1 MNKYKRIFL
10 GLTIASG
17 LLAAGCSDEDYVE
30 ANTNP
35 DVIQEVTPEN
45 QFFAAAQSLQSN
57 DFEAFYDQF
66 RLIMPFMQYVSP
78 QGGNGRNFT
87 RNIDNFGKR
96 YDRLYIGV
104 GNALYDI
111 EKTIEAMTPAEQAKY
126 VNMLAISRVLKAYYA
141 FYVSDTY
148 GDIAYTDAWQA
159 RYGGTLQPTYDKQH
173 DLFLKL
179 DGEIEASVA
188 TLKTAPAVSQA
199 ALGNYDPYY
208 GGTAASWI
216 KAANALRLRLAMR
229 LLRNDETNGRAIIDE
244 VLAEPVDNL
253 MSKNADGWVFKANSG
268 FVSGG
273 NWNPDLL
280 TGTKPLVDFMWD
292 KKDPRLDAFFSPND
306 YSKVN
311 IDSLIK
317 YKKLDAGTTESAR
330 RYFGSFTSPDDVA
343 NPANAAYYLNRT
355 YKAVIID
362 TLSLIQ
368 RRLFQPSFD
377 EGSGGGD
384 GRVYMPI
391 LTYAEFCFMR
401 AELAARGITTENAAD
416 LYNAGVTASIQWYNT
431 LAVDGKLSNYTP
443 LTGTEITDYLATTGI
458 AYDPA
463 IGLGQISSQAYI
475 NFFKQPSEGWGWWRR
490 TGLPNGTTVLEFPEM
505 ISGGAAL
512 PIPRR
517 MPLPLLNEISAN
529 YENQKAAY
537 DAMLADPEFGT
548 STTDVFGRVWWDKE

>member
-1 MNKYKRIFL
+1 MNIYKRIFL

-111 EKTIEAMTPAEQAKY
+111 EKTIEGMEPAEQAKY
-126 VNMLAISRVLKAYYA
+126 VNILAISRVLKAYYA

-199 ALGNYDPYY
+199 VLGNYDPYY
-208 GGTAASWI
+208 GGTAASWV

-229 LLRNDETNGRAIIDE
+229 LLRNDDTNGRAIINE
-244 VLAEPVDNL
+244 VLAEPAENL
-253 MSKNADGWVFKANSG
+253 MSQNGDGWVFKANSG

-273 NWNPDLL
+273 NWSPDLL

-292 KKDPRLDAFFSPND
+292 NDDPRLDAFFSPND
-306 YSKVN
+306 YSKTN

-317 YKKLDAGTTESAR
+317 YEELEPGTTESAR
-330 RYFGSFTSPDDVA
+330 RYFGSFTSPDDVLD
-343 NPANAAYYLNRT
+343 PDNAAYYLNRT
-355 YKAVIID
+355 YGGIIID

-384 GRVYMPI
+384 GQVYMPI

-416 LYNAGVTASIQWYNT
+416 LYTAGVTASIQWYNT

-443 LTGTEITDYLATTGI
+443 LGGTEINDYLATTGI

-463 IGLGQISSQAYI
+463 IGLSQISSQAYI

-490 TGLPNGTTVLEFPEM
+490 TGLPNETTVLELPDM
-505 ISGGAAL
+505 ISSGAAL

-517 MPLPLLNEISAN
+517 MPLPLLSEISAN